1 VGSFGVR
8 GSSYEYN
15 GFYKDFNLG
24 AVGVQI
30 REC

>member
-1 VGSFGVR
+1 MLAWR
-8 GSSYEYN
+8 GQIMRTATNKEPNS
-15 GFYKDFNLG
+15 NLG